1 MPLYSAVDEG
11 YEVEVYRTLKAACE
25 AHADARLFVV
35 PEDEFD
41 DEASEF
47 PLRLR
52 QSGRPC
58 APRAKC
64 AFPTMV
70 GVTGNTRSRGTTE
83 AEEPT

>member
-41 DEASEF
+41 DEASEV
-47 PLRLR
+47 PATAAAIRKALRAQGEVR
-52 QSGRPC
+52 ISDDCGRDW
-58 APRAKC
+58 KYKI
-64 AFPTMV
+64 
-70 GVTGNTRSRGTTE
+70 TRHD
-83 AEEPT
+83 